1 MAKWGIQPGNNHHAT
16 FVSEGNAQYITV
28 SEGPATVYIAGGAF
42 KKFPGAGP
50 LSGRLI
56 FADRVYGRL
65 TEAEVDGRTF
75 PVCFELEDHTE
86 RGRGLVREPNGGAD
100 TAKVFSS
107 VTVRAVSKF
116 Q

>member
-1 MAKWGIQPGNNHHAT
+1 MAKWGIQLGDNHLAT
-16 FVSEGNAQYITV
+16 FAVEGSARVITV
-28 SEGPATVYIAGGAF
+28 SEGPTTVYITGGQF
-42 KKFPGAGP
+42 KKLPGAAA

-56 FADRVYGRL
+56 VADRVYGRL

-75 PVCFELEDHTE
+75 PVCFELEDHHE
-86 RGRGLVREPNGGAD
+86 GVRGLVREPNGGAD

-107 VTVRAVSKF
+107 VTVKAVSRF